1 MTRDKTRAK
10 TAGAI
15 GILLSLVAGPAAMAQ
30 QVAAPAGYAPLTAP
44 CTTQPDGRCAALS
57 GDTPMPVATRAE
69 RLVLVGNNVAVAP
82 VTALGGLYV
91 LNQSCNG
98 YGTVTLRYLGADGIT
113 MLPLLTRT
121 ASDTGGGTNIYLGA
135 GAVVDIN
142 LSGTSGCNANLARVP
157 A

>member
-30 QVAAPAGYAPLTAP
+30 QVAALAGYAPLTAL

-82 VTALGGLYV
+82 VTALGALCVEPELQRLWHGDAALF
-91 LNQSCNG
+91 G
-98 YGTVTLRYLGADGIT
+98 GGRHHDAAAADPHGV
-113 MLPLLTRT
+113 RH
-121 ASDTGGGTNIYLGA
+121 GRGTNIYLGA

>member
-15 GILLSLVAGPAAMAQ
+15 GVLLSLAAGPAAVAQ

-44 CTTQPDGRCAALS
+44 CTTQPDGRCAVLS

-69 RLVLVGNNVAVAP
+69 RLVLVGNNVAAAP

-135 GAVVDIN
+135 GTVVDIN

>member
-1 MTRDKTRAK
+1 M
-10 TAGAI
+10 
-15 GILLSLVAGPAAMAQ
+15 
-30 QVAAPAGYAPLTAP
+30 
-44 CTTQPDGRCAALS
+44 
-57 GDTPMPVATRAE
+57 ATRAE